1 MRRGWKADPRMCIP
15 RRFRR
20 DSNTLTGRCRYES
33 CGTGQTLQCGQP
45 GAGHEARSRA
55 SCSALIFPH
64 AKAWRQ
70 VFTRRQKNKAENR
83 PLLFRIDSAP
93 SAAVTKADD
102 AAAVAFRGAA
112 GRRGNKV

>member
-1 MRRGWKADPRMCIP
+1 MHRGWKADPRMCMP

-33 CGTGQTLQCGQP
+33 CGNGQTLQ
-45 GAGHEARSRA
+45 
-55 SCSALIFPH
+55 CSALIFPH